1 MDTTILSQ
9 SGESVE
15 PYAYMKIDEK
25 AEETD
30 AKIYLVELVDQQ
42 KFDLSKE
49 VPLEFDIDIKNP
61 NMDENQSTMD
71 YNSIYCDDLEKAG
84 DILTLDTPVQTEE
97 TIQKLCTGRMKLV
110 ITGVVLL
117 FVIFLILIGTV
128 TAVSTLISVNK

>member
-1 MDTTILSQ
+1 
-9 SGESVE
+9 
-15 PYAYMKIDEK
+15 
-25 AEETD
+25 
-30 AKIYLVELVDQQ
+30 
-42 KFDLSKE
+42 
-49 VPLEFDIDIKNP
+49 
-61 NMDENQSTMD
+61 MDENQSTMD